1 MNRLPQSSS
10 LSPQSFS
17 EGDWVLVR
25 PQQMLG
31 KVIEKSALWG
41 NSSFRI
47 WLPSSDSIIRVDASA
62 LSPAQSSYGYL
73 KDMRAR
79 PILVAILVSWGVAFF
94 EFCLQVPANW
104 LGSHYF
110 SLPQLKV
117 IQEVVTMLVFALFC
131 VFYMKQKLSWDYFW
145 ASPYLVAAAFFMFR
159 QMASSS

>member
-1 MNRLPQSSS
+1 MRIAP
-10 LSPQSFS
+10 
-17 EGDWVLVR
+17 VL
-25 PQQMLG
+25 ML
-31 KVIEKSALWG
+31 VVSNLFMTYAW
-41 NSSFRI
+41 
-47 WLPSSDSIIRVDASA
+47 
-62 LSPAQSSYGYL
+62 YGHL

-94 EFCLQVPANW
+94 EYCLQVPANR

-145 ASPYLVAAAFFMFR
+145 ASLCLVAAAFFMFR